1 MAQRTQVVNH
11 VSGCL
16 PSSARSIALLAIS
29 FIVLAWSGFALK
41 YPGQWWARPVLLWEA
56 VPLRS
61 VIHRVAAVAFIA
73 VAAIHVISLI
83 LNARLHRHW
92 QALVPNKRDLIEAAG
107 GFRYNLGLRK
117 GDPGRSEHSY
127 VEKVEYW
134 AVVWGGA
141 VMVLTG
147 VLLWATDFIL
157 AWLPKTIL
165 DVATTIHLYEAI
177 LATLAVL
184 IWHFYSVIFDPDV
197 YPLDAALLTG
207 FSTRPQRPGSEERE
221 TSQP

>member
-1 MAQRTQVVNH
+1 
-11 VSGCL
+11 
-16 PSSARSIALLAIS
+16 
-29 FIVLAWSGFALK
+29 
-41 YPGQWWARPVLLWEA
+41 
-56 VPLRS
+56 
-61 VIHRVAAVAFIA
+61 
-73 VAAIHVISLI
+73 
-83 LNARLHRHW
+83 
-92 QALVPNKRDLIEAAG
+92 LVPNKGDPIEAAG

-117 GDPGRSEHSY
+117 GTPGRSEHSY

-134 AVVWGGA
+134 AVAWGGA

-157 AWLPKTIL
+157 AWLPKAIL
-165 DVATTIHLYEAI
+165 DVATTIHLYETI

-207 FSTRPQRPGSEERE
+207 FSTRPQRSGSGERE
-221 TSQP
+221 TSEP